1 MFRSFAFGFVGA
13 SAVIVLALVV
23 WLKTEVREERGLR
36 WGDQVYTHHREFN
49 DYLKPKGLSYK
60 TWAARHPGAAR
71 WDRTEVSLG
80 PYTLRAS
87 TDTREAWLARLPLAA
102 SGLLFAI
109 GGALLLVN
117 VVSRFPNRLRR
128 AARRR
133 QLLRESASRPM
144 TPE

>member
-13 SAVIVLALVV
+13 SAVVVLALAV
-23 WLKTEVREERGLR
+23 WLGTDVREERGLL
-36 WGDQVYTHHREFN
+36 WGGHVYTYHREFN

-71 WDRTEVSLG
+71 WERTEVDFG
-80 PYTLRAS
+80 PFTLRAS

-102 SGLLFAI
+102 S
-109 GGALLLVN
+109 ALLLAIGATLLLFSVGP
-117 VVSRFPNRLRR
+117 RLHDRLRR

-133 QLLRESASRPM
+133 QRLRGSPQA
-144 TPE
+144 

>member
-13 SAVIVLALVV
+13 SAVVVLALVV
-23 WLKTEVREERGLR
+23 WLGTDVREERGLL
-36 WGDQVYTHHREFN
+36 WGDHVYTYHREFN

-71 WDRTEVSLG
+71 WERTEVDFG
-80 PYTLRAS
+80 PFTLRAS

-102 SGLLFAI
+102 SALLLAI
-109 GGALLLVN
+109 GGTLLLFSVGP
-117 VVSRFPNRLRR
+117 RFHDRL

-133 QLLRESASRPM
+133 QRLRGSPQA
-144 TPE
+144 